1 MDPVSDAMSRVCS
14 IENCDAITGR
24 CSAEGICICNWT
36 YVGDDCATSI
46 VDVYPGLK
54 IYLYVHVAVFSALF
68 LLIALAAGEGIRRL
82 VSSNIRAM
90 YTLNRLFNIRLT
102 LLNLES

>member
-1 MDPVSDAMSRVCS
+1 MDPVADVMNRVCS

-24 CSAEGICICNWT
+24 CAADGKCICSWT
-36 YVGDDCATSI
+36 YVGDDCATSV

-82 VSSNIRAM
+82 VSHIIR
-90 YTLNRLFNIRLT
+90 TI
-102 LLNLES
+102 